1 MTEINARIS
10 TEAGVELISEQNKPI
25 DAVGSLSPMD
35 AAYLARAIFSCAA
48 TLSGPNPPK
57 AGTLVNDVHISPLA
71 WRVGVSRLAGEPVL
85 ILSVPPGI
93 ELTFLLPAE
102 HAKKIGRALIGQAD
116 GISPP
121 DESHRGRLQ

>member
-1 MTEINARIS
+1 MAEIIARIS
-10 TEAGVELISEQNKPI
+10 ADSGVELIGDQSRVI
-25 DAVGSLSPMD
+25 DAVGSLAPMD

-57 AGTLVNDVHISPLA
+57 AGTLVGDVHLSPLT
-71 WRVGVSRLAGEPVL
+71 WQVGISRLTGDPVL

-102 HAKKIGRALIGQAD
+102 HAKKIAAALVAQAD
-116 GISPP
+116 GVSPP
-121 DESHRGRLQ
+121 ESQRGTLQ